1 MKIDEPIHEYN
12 PELTIEWLIENC
24 PLDHCL
30 TRLMEIDRSIIRCRE
45 SKAVITAS
53 LFNRNT
59 DDFTGMT
66 RNSEQQFRKRYFASL
81 VNNIQW
87 LETTDMSC
95 ELFVEPSIADEV
107 MRHITSAKVN
117 MHVMT
122 EDSLAATGMFWR
134 FLSFDFNDEWR
145 PDETILCDIDL
156 EWKHHVPLLREHC
169 PCAPVFYPRTADPF
183 RQTDECSKY
192 TPIGAGYCSFRRSD
206 FDFSVSEIVPRFL
219 SYQHHM
225 QHMEPRNIWNGPCGS
240 HVMGFGNQW
249 NMYGTDE
256 RFLAKVVYYRLKRR
270 GNVSMIVQ
278 REAFDSPHAPE
289 IADMEFTRKH
299 GGNIICI

>member
-1 MKIDEPIHEYN
+1 MRIDEPIHEYS
-12 PELTIEWLIENC
+12 PELTIEWLTENC
-24 PLDHCL
+24 PLDHRL
-30 TRLMEIDRSIIRCRE
+30 TRLMNIDWSVIRCRE

-169 PCAPVFYPRTADPF
+169 PVAPVFYTRTGEPF
-183 RQTDECSKY
+183 KQTDECYAY
-192 TPIGAGYCSFRRSD
+192 TPVSCGYSSFIKSD
-206 FDFSVSEIVPRFL
+206 LEFKMSEIIPRFL
-219 SYQHHM
+219 WYQYHM
-225 QHMEPRNIWNGPCGS
+225 QHNEPRTIWNGPTHAHIWGVGNTWNIYGS
-240 HVMGFGNQW
+240 
-249 NMYGTDE
+249 DE
-256 RFLAKVVYYRLKRR
+256 RFFAKVVRYYLRRKGRLSMMMKLEGLSEPHPPEQADLDFATSH
-270 GNVSMIVQ
+270 GNS
-278 REAFDSPHAPE
+278 
-289 IADMEFTRKH
+289 
-299 GGNIICI
+299 IIGI